1 MAKKKKT
8 FAIIGANN
16 LGISIARELD
26 KKKQLVNLF
35 DINEEKLNLYIDEF
49 EFVQGIIADCTI
61 KRTLEKNGVD
71 QFDSVIVCIGSN
83 INSSLTI
90 VLNLIDLGIT
100 NFLVQTTDD
109 KHKRMLLALG
119 LKETQI
125 IIPNEISGKL
135 IATKSLFD
143 IDVDVQSIDDE
154 YIFVKLDLLEELNFD
169 KTIQDN
175 NLASNKEFTIV
186 QIRRDG
192 KIILPDEYTVLKEK
206 DVLYIFS
213 KNTIINDLV
222 LKICGVAQ

>member
-35 DINEEKLNLYIDEF
+35 DINEDKLNLYMDEF
-49 EFVQGIIADCTI
+49 EFVEGIIADCTI
-61 KRTLEKNGVD
+61 KRTLEKNGVG
-71 QFDSVIVCIGSN
+71 QFDSVIVCMGSN
-83 INSSLTI
+83 INSSLT
-90 VLNLIDLGIT
+90 VTLNLIDLGID
-100 NFLVQTTDD
+100 NFLVQTNDD

-154 YIFVKLDLLEELNFD
+154 YIFVKLDLLEETNFD

-175 NLASNKEFTIV
+175 NLAANKEFTIV

-192 KIILPDEYTVLKEK
+192 KIIIPDEYTMLKEK
-206 DVLYIFS
+206 DLLYIFA

-222 LKICGVAQ
+222 LKICGVA